1 MTSPPNDPS
10 LSHHAVSQHWPSGQR
25 KRLAVLVSGRG
36 SNLQA
41 LYQSAS
47 AHGFAIDWLII
58 SNRKEADGLAWAREQ
73 GLSTQLL
80 NHRDFDSR
88 EAFDQQ
94 LADQLK
100 AFGPDLVVLAGFLRV
115 LSLAFFARF
124 QGLMINI
131 HPSLLPSYPG
141 LQTHA
146 RALQDGVAFHGATV
160 HSVTPEL
167 DHGPIVAQAVVG
179 VQARDDEHVLSARV
193 LEMEHRLLPM
203 ATWALLRG
211 DLQLHEGRWSLTRSQ
226 SNLSQEL
233 QFSRCLVHP
242 LLNANPI

>member
-1 MTSPPNDPS
+1 MTFPPNDPS
-10 LSHHAVSQHWPSGQR
+10 SSHHAVSQHWPSGHR

-58 SNRKEADGLAWAREQ
+58 SNQKEAYGLAWAREQ

-80 NHRDFDSR
+80 NHRDFNSR
-88 EAFDQQ
+88 EAFDQE

-100 AFGPDLVVLAGFLRV
+100 EFEPDLVVLAGFMRV

-146 RALQDGVAFHGATV
+146 RALQDAVAFHGATV

-167 DHGPIVAQAVVG
+167 DHGPIVAQAIVG
-179 VQARDDEHVLSARV
+179 VHAQDDEQVLSARV

-211 DLQLHEGRWSLTRSQ
+211 DLQLQQGRWSLARSQ
-226 SNLSQEL
+226 SNLPQEL
-233 QFSRCLVHP
+233 QFTRCLVHP

>member
-1 MTSPPNDPS
+1 MTSPSNAHPS
-10 LSHHAVSQHWPSGQR
+10 SHHAGSLTWPLGHR

-47 AHGFAIDWLII
+47 AHGFAIDWLIV
-58 SNRKEADGLAWAREQ
+58 SNQKESDGLAWALEQ

-88 EAFDQQ
+88 EAFDQA

-100 AFGPDLVVLAGFLRV
+100 AFEPDLVVLAGFMRV
-115 LSLAFFARF
+115 LSPAFFARF

-141 LQTHA
+141 LQTHR

-179 VQARDDEHVLSARV
+179 VHTQDDEHVLSARV

-211 DLQLHEGRWSLTRSQ
+211 DLQLQKGGWLLTRSQ
-226 SNLSQEL
+226 SNLPQEL